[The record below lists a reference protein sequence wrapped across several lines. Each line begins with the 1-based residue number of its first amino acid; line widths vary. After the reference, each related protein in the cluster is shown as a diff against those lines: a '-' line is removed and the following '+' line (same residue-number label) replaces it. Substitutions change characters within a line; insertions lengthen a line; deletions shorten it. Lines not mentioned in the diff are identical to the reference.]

1 LNVLEEEKDALET
14 RIRFRRADC
23 RRILH
28 RDGSRHEIFGER
40 GTRDLQ
46 MAETKRALITG
57 ITGQDGSYLTE
68 LLLGK
73 GYEVHG
79 IIRRSSS
86 FNTERINHIYKVTL
100 LFPLSFA
107 SGLPRQSDSG
117 VPGAK
122 MQPQEGEGCSGQVSQ
137 RCRNSAFFSLQ
148 DQHEATRLKLHY
160 GDLSDGTVL
169 RRIVE
174 AVKPHEVYNL
184 AAQSHVRVSFLEPEY
199 TADVTGLGALR
210 LLDVL
215 RDVEENLGW
224 KVSELS
230 GSLRERERRF

>member
-1 LNVLEEEKDALET
+1 
-14 RIRFRRADC
+14 
-23 RRILH
+23 
-28 RDGSRHEIFGER
+28 
-40 GTRDLQ
+40 

-68 LLLGK
+68 LLLDK

-100 LFPLSFA
+100 FLVLQAARVRAAQACQASKSNRSRLDRILSE
-107 SGLPRQSDSG
+107 SH
-117 VPGAK
+117 
-122 MQPQEGEGCSGQVSQ
+122 
-137 RCRNSAFFSLQ
+137 SAVLTFFSPTQ
-148 DQHEATRLKLHY
+148 DQHEGSRLKLHY
-160 GDLSDGTVL
+160 GDLADGTVL

-224 KVSELS
+224 KVSNVWCFFLCVW
-230 GSLRERERRF
+230 LKERRDRSSTTRRAPRKCLGRRRRRRTSRRRFIRGRPTPCPR